1 MRKEEKK
8 GMQIKTQ
15 PVLDTI
21 RYNFLFFIFNVHLDL
36 FYFHIFIIISIVVH
50 SLSYKAV
57 GIVTFIIHYFVYKMK
72 INSQLF

>member
-1 MRKEEKK
+1 MRKEAKK
-8 GMQIKTQ
+8 ACKSKLNLYLIRF
-15 PVLDTI
+15 DTI
-21 RYNFLFFIFNVHLDL
+21 FFFFIFNVHLDL
-36 FYFHIFIIISIVVH
+36 FYFHIFIIISIVVY